1 MLVRLLRRRGNR
13 VDLKEGL
20 ANIGGITGWD
30 LEEKEEELCLET
42 IHCYI
47 GNFWYIVV
55 KLNIMVGLHYSTHCY
70 TLSQYVILLTNP
82 IVLLI

>member
-1 MLVRLLRRRGNR
+1 MLVRHFSIRGNR
-13 VDLKEGL
+13 VDLKQGL

-30 LEEKEEELCLET
+30 LDNEEYELCCGI

-55 KLNIMVGLHYSTHCY
+55 KLNIIVGLHYSTHCY

-82 IVLLI
+82 TVLLI